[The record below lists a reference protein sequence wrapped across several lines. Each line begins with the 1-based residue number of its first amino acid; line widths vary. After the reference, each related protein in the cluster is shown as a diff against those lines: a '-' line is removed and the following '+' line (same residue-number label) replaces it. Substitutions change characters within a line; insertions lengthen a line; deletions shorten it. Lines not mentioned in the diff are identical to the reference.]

1 MCVRQHYKTVH
12 NGGGGGATPSCQHPF
27 FSACRCHLHRLYSS
41 QRNADRESLFTFAM
55 VNWYVLKKNLKSGV
69 YIFFSFTLGYKI
81 YSCRSPIYVHIYKC
95 GNGSVKSIHAGRFV
109 NTYIPYTIGSDGEVD
124 LISLLTLW
132 MGNVMRMPPL
142 GEDVKKLCTVH
153 PQMLKTKQKNLDNF
167 FRLKKKQDLHVENA
181 LGYLS
186 S

>member
-1 MCVRQHYKTVH
+1 MPTSFFLRLPLSFTPTVFIS
-12 NGGGGGATPSCQHPF
+12 T
-27 FSACRCHLHRLYSS
+27 
-41 QRNADRESLFTFAM
+41 QRGSRVTIYIRDGEL
-55 VNWYVLKKNLKSGV
+55 VCIKKNLKSGV
-69 YIFFSFTLGYKI
+69 YIYFSFTLGYKI